1 MTSLETTMGKAINEM
16 NLEELK
22 AEHKSV
28 QELKQSIVNQ
38 IDEIDADENESS
50 LEISGELSEHRNNL
64 ERRLTEL
71 INLSKQIS
79 EAITRK
85 RGKDAFGD
93 LSQD

>member
-1 MTSLETTMGKAINEM
+1 MGKTISEM
-16 NLEELK
+16 TL
-22 AEHKSV
+22 
-28 QELKQSIVNQ
+28 QELKEERENVQKLRQSIVDQ
-38 IDEIDADENESS
+38 INKIDSDENESS

-85 RGKDAFGD
+85 RGEDAFGD